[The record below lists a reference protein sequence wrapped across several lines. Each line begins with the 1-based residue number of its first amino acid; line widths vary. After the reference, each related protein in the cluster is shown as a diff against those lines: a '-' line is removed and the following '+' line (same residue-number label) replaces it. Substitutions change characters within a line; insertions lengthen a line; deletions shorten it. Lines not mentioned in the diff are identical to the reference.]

1 MQRFF
6 LSLGVFLWLCM
17 STISSPLFNWRPGSA
32 DILKKPSQRRSTL
45 HRKLL
50 QSDTNRP
57 LPPATHE
64 GTAEKAILT
73 LETRNNR
80 ITVYIS
86 DKCLLYTVSTEGG
99 AVLAERLTDR
109 DLKDR
114 FPGLYDIVTGTAWA
128 GETRRP

>member
-6 LSLGVFLWLCM
+6 LSLGIFLCSCL
-17 STISSPLFNWRPGSA
+17 IVAPSPLFKCRPGSLQFPESA
-32 DILKKPSQRRSTL
+32 RQGKSSLQKKL
-45 HRKLL
+45 I
-50 QSDTNRP
+50 QSDTIRP
-57 LPPATHE
+57 LKPLTHQ

-80 ITVYIS
+80 ITVYSS

-99 AVLAERLTDR
+99 AVLAERLTGK
-109 DLKDR
+109 DLKNR

-128 GETRRP
+128 GERHRP